1 MQPSVCT
8 LIRSVLVW
16 QVSCINHGQQ
26 IFDLPLTVFHLK
38 KTTKVSLTR
47 LTEVAS
53 KYLSK
58 TKLWCPDIQLWM
70 RYLLLLSLWIYNCL
84 DDKKIPENKLLGIVD
99 PSLSMGPN

>member
-1 MQPSVCT
+1 MQSSVCT

-26 IFDLPLTVFHLK
+26 IFDLPWTVFHLK
-38 KTTKVSLTR
+38 KNTKVSLTC

-58 TKLWCPDIQLWM
+58 TKLWYPDIQLWM

-84 DDKKIPENKLLGIVD
+84 DDKKIPQNKLIVIVD